1 MLFRSKKIVY
11 LSARG
16 KKKKMKLKWES
27 ISNLQQ
33 NTYLIKLVAATL
45 ITCLAFRFFV
55 FRFGQ
60 FSPVQVSV
68 TGNSNS
74 QISPTS
80 VILSDN
86 EDQIPVDIEVEKC
99 DLFTGKWIKDPLGPI
114 YTNESCGIVVDA
126 HQNCITNGRPDSGF
140 LNWKWKPNDCS
151 LPRFDSLRFLQLM
164 RNKSWAIIGDSI
176 ARNHVESLLCMLST
190 VEKPVEVYHDEN
202 YRSKRWHFPSYNF
215 TVSNIWSPFLVQADI
230 FEDSNGVSSAAVQL
244 HLDKLD
250 NTWTDLFPSLDYAII
265 SSGEWFLKTAVYHEN
280 ANPVG
285 CHGCPESSNM
295 TDLGFDYAYNTS
307 LRHVMDFIAKSKT
320 KGMIFFRTSIPDH
333 FEDGEWH
340 NGGTCK
346 KTEPVGEE
354 AVEMKVLNKILR
366 DVEINQFERV
376 VTEMGQESENLKL
389 LDFAGMLLTRPDGHP
404 GPYREFRP
412 FDKDKNATVQNDCL
426 HWCLP
431 GPIDHLNDVI
441 LEIIVNGRT
450 GK

>member
-1 MLFRSKKIVY
+1 
-11 LSARG
+11 
-16 KKKKMKLKWES
+16 MKLKWES
-27 ISNLQQ
+27 ISNVKQ
-33 NTYLIKLVAATL
+33 NTFLVKLVSATL
-45 ITCLAFRFFV
+45 ITFLAFRFFV
-55 FRFGQ
+55 FQFGQ
-60 FSPVQVSV
+60 FYPVHVSV
-68 TGNSNS
+68 NGNSNS
-74 QISPTS
+74 QIPPPPPPS

-86 EDQIPVDIEVEKC
+86 EDQIPGDIEVEKC
-99 DLFTGKWIKDPLGPI
+99 DLFSGKWIKDPLGPI
-114 YTNESCGIVVDA
+114 YTNGSCGIVVDS
-126 HQNCITNGRPDSGF
+126 HQNCITNGRPDSGY
-140 LNWKWKPNDCS
+140 LYWKWKPNDCS
-151 LPRFDSLRFLQLM
+151 LPRFDAQRFLQLM

-190 VEKPVEVYHDEN
+190 IEKPVEVYHDEN
-202 YRSKRWHFPSYNF
+202 YRSKRWNFPSYNF
-215 TVSNIWSPFLVQADI
+215 TVSNIWSPFLVQAAI

-250 NTWTDLFPSLDYAII
+250 KTWTDLFPSLDYAII

-280 ANPVG
+280 ANLVG

-307 LRHVMDFIAKSKT
+307 LRHVMDFIAKSNT
-320 KGMIFFRTSIPDH
+320 KGMVFFRTSIPDH
-333 FEDGEWH
+333 FENGEWH

-346 KTEPVGEE
+346 KTEPVSEE
-354 AVEMKVLNKILR
+354 EVEMKVLNKILR

-376 VTEMGQESENLKL
+376 VAEMGQESGNFKL

-412 FDKDKNATVQNDCL
+412 FDKDKNAKVQNDCL

-441 LEIIVNGRT
+441 LEIILDGRT